1 MPRTAARNNDNT
13 TTNNTTERR
22 HYNTS
27 TNKLNTTE
35 RNHYIATSRFTKVSA
50 VGSGVSSDRRE
61 QRGQENR
68 VGSLGERG
76 VGRAWG

>member
-13 TTNNTTERR
+13 TTDNTTERR

-27 TNKLNTTE
+27 KHYNTRTKH
-35 RNHYIATSRFTKVSA
+35 NCTFTKVSA

-61 QRGQENR
+61 QRGKENR